1 MTLLDWLVL
10 ISTIGCIVGYGM
22 WKSRGAQDAAGYLRG
37 GNEARW
43 PTIGLSIMAT
53 QASAITFLSMPGKAY
68 EDGLRF
74 VQFYFGMPLAVIFI
88 CIFLVPIYYRLQV
101 FTAYEYLE
109 QRFDRRTRQLGAL
122 FFLLQRGLQAGI
134 SIYAPAIIL
143 SALFD
148 WSLTLMTIIIGL
160 VVIVYTVSGGT
171 KAVSQTQKQQMVV
184 IMMGMVITALIII
197 DKVTDQ
203 VSLNEALSI
212 AGALGR
218 MEVVDFTFD
227 LHNRYTVWTGLL
239 GGFFLALS
247 YFGTDQSQ
255 VQRYLSGR
263 SLTESR
269 LGLLFNGLLKVPMQF
284 FILMIGVLLFVFYVL
299 NPAPVTFNGPAYQQ
313 ALTTEA
319 QTRLTALN
327 QHHTRLD
334 ESRRRWALSYVEALR
349 ENDSAV
355 ARDARRKLKLS
366 NEVVTKIRAQ
376 VRDTV
381 TRAVPKAPKQDYDYI
396 FIHFVLAFLPAGLV
410 GLLVA
415 VILSAAMS
423 STASELNALGT
434 TMSVDFYKTSWRPQ
448 ADDAQMVRASKGFTI
463 LWGVI
468 AIGFALLTS
477 LFDNL
482 IELINILGSLFYGTV
497 LGVFLVGFFAT
508 RIKAQAVFWG
518 AICSELLVL
527 ALYSFGR
534 AGYIPEIGY
543 LWFNVLGCVF
553 VAIIGALWQVALPS
567 RVTRRSS

>member
-1 MTLLDWLVL
+1 MTILDWVVL
-10 ISTIGCIVGYGM
+10 LSTIGFIVGYGM
-22 WKSRGAQDAAGYLRG
+22 WKSAGAKSATDYLKG
-37 GNEARW
+37 GKEARW

-88 CIFLVPIYYRLQV
+88 CIFLVPIYYRLEV

-109 QRFDRRTRQLGAL
+109 SRFDRRTRQLGAL

-160 VVIVYTVSGGT
+160 VVIAYTVSGGT

-184 IMMGMVITALIII
+184 IMLGMVITAVIIVQR
-197 DKVTDQ
+197 VTEQ
-203 VSLNEALSI
+203 VSFNEALTI

-218 MEVVDFTFD
+218 MEVIDFTFD
-227 LHNRYTVWTGLL
+227 LQNRYTVWTGIL

-299 NPAPVTFNGPAYQQ
+299 NPAPLTFNGPAYRE
-313 ALTTEA
+313 ALSTEA
-319 QTRLTALN
+319 QQQLKS
-327 QHHTRLD
+327 LD
-334 ESRRRWALSYVEALR
+334 ERHTTLDQVRRQWALTYVDALR
-349 ENDSAV
+349 ANEVEQAS
-355 ARDARRKLKLS
+355 DARRKLQLS
-366 NEVVTKIRAQ
+366 HQVLTHVRAKARQ
-376 VRDTV
+376 AVSDV
-381 TRAVPKAPKQDYDYI
+381 VPKAPQQDYDYI
-396 FIHFVLAFLPAGLV
+396 FLYFVLACLPAGLI

-434 TMSVDFYKTSWRPQ
+434 TMSIDFYKASWRPH
-448 ADDAQMVRASKGFTI
+448 ANDANMVWASKGFTI
-463 LWGVI
+463 LWGFLAI
-468 AIGFALLTS
+468 AFALLTS

-497 LGVFLVGFFAT
+497 LGIFMVGFFSK
-508 RIKAQAVFWG
+508 RIKARAVFWG
-518 AICSELLVL
+518 AILSELSVL
-527 ALYSFGR
+527 GLYIAGR
-534 AGYIPEIGY
+534 TGYVSEIGY
-543 LWFNVLGCVF
+543 LWFNVIGC
-553 VAIIGALWQVALPS
+553 ILVALFGASIQTALSDDHLHPA
-567 RVTRRSS
+567 

>member
-1 MTLLDWLVL
+1 MTLLDWVIL
-10 ISTIGCIVGYGM
+10 ITTIGFIVGYGI
-22 WKSRGAQDAAGYLRG
+22 WKTRGARDATGYLRG

-88 CIFLVPIYYRLQV
+88 CVFLVPIYYRLEV

-109 QRFDRRTRQLGAL
+109 SRFDRRTRQLGAL

-148 WSLTLMTIIIGL
+148 WSLTLMTIMIGVL
-160 VVIVYTVSGGT
+160 VIAYTVSGGT
-171 KAVSQTQKQQMVV
+171 KAVSQTQKQQMIV
-184 IMMGMVITALIII
+184 IMLGMVITATILIQQ
-197 DKVTDQ
+197 VTEQ
-203 VSLNEALSI
+203 VSFHEALSI

-218 MEVVDFTFD
+218 METVDFTFD
-227 LHNRYTVWTGLL
+227 LHNRYTVWTGIL

-269 LGLLFNGLLKVPMQF
+269 LGLIFNGLLKVPMQF
-284 FILMIGVLLFVFYVL
+284 FILMIGVFLFVFYVL
-299 NPAPVTFNGPAYQQ
+299 NPAPATFNRPAYTQ
-313 ALTTEA
+313 ALETPA
-319 QTRLTALN
+319 QEQLIVLDEE
-327 QHHTRLD
+327 HTRLD
-334 ESRRRWALSYVEALR
+334 HIRKQQALSYVHVLR
-349 ENDSAV
+349 KGENSEISDAKRTLQDAHQNV
-355 ARDARRKLKLS
+355 ARIRS
-366 NEVVTKIRAQ
+366 EVRQAVSQ
-376 VRDTV
+376 
-381 TRAVPKAPKQDYDYI
+381 AVPKTPLQDYDYI
-396 FIHFVLAFLPAGLV
+396 FLHFVLACLPAGLI

-448 ADDAQMVRASKGFTI
+448 ATDRQMVRASKGYTI
-463 LWGVI
+463 LWGI
-468 AIGFALLTS
+468 LAISFALLTS

-497 LGVFLVGFFAT
+497 LGVFLVGFFVAFV
-508 RIKAQAVFWG
+508 RAKAVFW
-518 AICSELLVL
+518 AALLSEACVL
-527 ALYSFGR
+527 TLYIGGR
-534 AGYIPEIGY
+534 AGYVPEIGY
-543 LWFNVLGCVF
+543 LWFNVIGCFLVILF
-553 VAIIGALWQVALPS
+553 GTVLQLFNQRTQAY
-567 RVTRRSS
+567 RH